1 MSLKQYFCPSP
12 WFHMR
17 INNAGEYEYCRW
29 LERDS
34 RPAPVNIRNID
45 PLDYFKNEMAEI
57 RTAMTSGCATAGCS
71 DCYKMEKY
79 NKISGRQ
86 KQLLKTG
93 VRLEYFDKSLL
104 SSPWFDTFLDPLS
117 DIGVQDWQIDLGNYC
132 NSACLFCHPLYSSRL
147 AAEWRRLKI
156 IDKIPKVSWC
166 EDPVLLDK
174 FIQALKSSPKTKY
187 IHFIGGETII
197 TPAFKVILK
206 ILVEQGIAAQITIGF
221 TTGLTVWDDEV
232 IDLLTKFGGVNLGM
246 SIECF
251 DPANDYIRWP
261 SEIGAVKKTL
271 ERWIRIG
278 KQHNWLLQLRVTPNV
293 LSILHLHTVYEYA
306 YRYNIAVESCNF
318 ISHPEYMKPSVLP
331 LELRQQVIQQ
341 LKTWLEGHRITV
353 TEQIVNNRN
362 PNYSRQQILQDAAS
376 YIAYLE
382 QEPDLGHLLP
392 DLVNYLK
399 LMESSRKNSVIDY
412 LPEYENAFRSAG
424 Y

>member
-17 INNAGEYEYCRW
+17 INNVGEYEYCRW

-57 RTAMTSGCATAGCS
+57 RTAMTSGRATAGCS

-79 NKISGRQ
+79 GKISGRQ

-104 SSPWFDTFLDPLS
+104 SSPWFDTFLDPS
-117 DIGVQDWQIDLGNYC
+117 ADIGVQDWQIDLGNYC

-147 AAEWRRLKI
+147 AAEWHRLKI
-156 IDKIPKVSWC
+156 IEKIPKVSWC

-197 TPAFKVILK
+197 TPAFKVILR
-206 ILVEQGIAAQITIGF
+206 ILVEQGIAAHITIGF
-221 TTGLTVWDDEV
+221 TTGLTVWDEEV
-232 IDLLTKFGGVNLGM
+232 VDLLTKFGGVNLGM

-261 SEIGAVKKTL
+261 SEIGAVQKTL

-278 KQHNWLLQLRVTPNV
+278 QQNKWLLQLRVTPNV
-293 LSILHLHTVYEYA
+293 LSILHLHTVYDYA
-306 YRYNIAVESCNF
+306 YRYNIAIESCNF
-318 ISHPEYMKPSVLP
+318 ISHPEYMKPAVLP
-331 LELRQQVIQQ
+331 VELREQVIEQ
-341 LKTWLEGHRITV
+341 LKTWLQGHQITV
-353 TEQIVNNRN
+353 TEQIVNHRN
-362 PNYSRQQILQDAAS
+362 SNYSRQQILQDAAS

-382 QEPDLGHLLP
+382 QEPDLSHLLP
-392 DLVNYLK
+392 DLVDYLK
-399 LMESSRKNSVIDY
+399 LMESSRKNSVLDY